1 MDILIDLH
9 QQAEI
14 NQARNHAA
22 QAQSVAEQ
30 LRWELDTLKRKS
42 DSLTLAC
49 QALWEI
55 VRTQSGLKDT
65 AILEK
70 MRDIDIRDGKLDSR
84 ITPRVADCP
93 RCGRKSN
100 ASRKDC
106 VYCGEKLPAENV
118 FEKC

>member
-1 MDILIDLH
+1 MDILVDLYQH
-9 QQAEI
+9 GQI
-14 NQARNHAA
+14 NHAQNRAA
-22 QAQSVAEQ
+22 QAQSVAEE

-55 VRTQSGLKDT
+55 VRAQGGLKDT

-70 MRDIDIRDGKLDSR
+70 MRDIDIRDGKLDHR

-93 RCGRKSN
+93 RCGRKN
-100 ASRKDC
+100 KASRKDC
-106 VYCGEKLPAENV
+106 IYCGEKLRAENV
-118 FEKC
+118 FEQC